1 MHFAVNGEGQQ
12 CLWLLPAL
20 KANARISFYSNIE
33 NLEPDKWKGARKEQK
48 FNPELIELGLL

>member
-1 MHFAVNGEGQQ
+1 VDLPNTR
-12 CLWLLPAL
+12 LLEVVGKVSENL
-20 KANARISFYSNIE
+20 KRIGSYSNIE